1 MAGARVGVV
10 IAHCHCGRATI
21 RIPRTPDYVNQCNC
35 SLCTASGFQ
44 GIYFA
49 SDELVIEGQFDS
61 YVRSDI
67 KEPMIR
73 IMRCAHCGI
82 ATHWEP
88 LGEPP
93 YERMGVNARLVDPAL
108 LEGVEVRSVD
118 GRSWES

>member
-1 MAGARVGVV
+1 MAELVAR
-10 IAHCHCGRATI
+10 CHCGRATI
-21 RIPRTPDYVNQCNC
+21 RFPRKPDYVNHCNC
-35 SLCTASGFQ
+35 SLCTALGFQ

-49 SDELVIEGQFDS
+49 SGELEIEGELDS

-67 KEPMIR
+67 EQPMIR
-73 IMRCAHCGI
+73 IMRCTTCGT

-108 LEGVEVRSVD
+108 LEGVEVRAID
-118 GRSWES
+118 GRSWDA